1 MQLIVIMNPYLHPT
15 VENMY
20 VHMRFEH
27 TLEIKDLKIGI
38 GIEKKSNETRLKI
51 MLRIHLIISL
61 SCILNTHQQIFYPM
75 HTTEIPILT
84 LHMGNSV
91 PHISSFMNKVCI
103 T

>member
-1 MQLIVIMNPYLHPT
+1 
-15 VENMY
+15 
-20 VHMRFEH
+20 
-27 TLEIKDLKIGI
+27 
-38 GIEKKSNETRLKI
+38 

-61 SCILNTHQQIFYPM
+61 SCILNTHQQICYPM

-91 PHISSFMNKVCI
+91 PHISLFMNEVYI

>member
-1 MQLIVIMNPYLHPT
+1 MGATAAWTEKMVGMDVVCIKISNKTRNSKNQ
-15 VENMY
+15 
-20 VHMRFEH
+20 RF
-27 TLEIKDLKIGI
+27 KNWNRDR
-38 GIEKKSNETRLKI
+38 KKSNETRLKI

-61 SCILNTHQQIFYPM
+61 SCILNTHQQICYPM